1 MSRSISRILC
11 FKKAVIIYLGC
22 LLPNT
27 SCGTPTLPQGQI
39 GTALHPSRNLAV
51 SFICCHITIPTRGS
65 LTSQFKRLC
74 SHPSPFGGRGLPT
87 TMLPIARGVS
97 GLSSFKKCNYPTEAQ
112 YKITTQSGYS
122 QKKYFDLLIRNQ
134 ICFRFLFQSFLQF
147 LHQIPKHILSLC
159 HYQRLV
165 EMYQGQ
171 LSLLHVLLFYV
182 HQATLCL

>member
-122 QKKYFDLLIRNQ
+122 QKNILICLLEIKFASDFYSN
-134 ICFRFLFQSFLQF
+134 LFCSSFIKFQNIF
-147 LHQIPKHILSLC
+147 
-159 HYQRLV
+159 
-165 EMYQGQ
+165 
-171 LSLLHVLLFYV
+171 
-182 HQATLCL
+182 